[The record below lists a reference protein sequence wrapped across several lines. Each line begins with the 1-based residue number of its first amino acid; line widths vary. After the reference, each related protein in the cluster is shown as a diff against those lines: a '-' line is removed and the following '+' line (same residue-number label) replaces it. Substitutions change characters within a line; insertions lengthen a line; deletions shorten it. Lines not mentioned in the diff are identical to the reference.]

1 MNAIKGQTK
10 NDSFRKSEAMNRPKK
25 EFIPTSLSDLNIDSI
40 SLGSNGD
47 RHNNNSNG
55 ARFNNLDRSKATS
68 SYNLASHPSSHNPN
82 NRSSFSR
89 ASKMY
94 GSQSNISTASSS
106 VNNYSVNSPTAST
119 ADPWEQAWED
129 NNNAYRPPTYQP
141 KPREHS
147 INKPNQS
154 FKHSHSAFDFKQ
166 SQTTSNRS
174 MNHYVED
181 PFDDPWAGMIY
192 YQLFYLISH
201 ALLHS
206 ILHPRPQDHLSPSSL
221 SHSFG
226 DGHVKGSTK
235 DLFLYPTPYTFIK
248 LQKC

>member
-1 MNAIKGQTK
+1 
-10 NDSFRKSEAMNRPKK
+10 MNRPKK

-68 SYNLASHPSSHNPN
+68 SFNLASHSSSHKPN
-82 NRSSFSR
+82 NHSSFSR
-89 ASKMY
+89 ASKAY

-106 VNNYSVNSPTAST
+106 VNNYSANSPSAST

-141 KPREHS
+141 KPQPKQREHS

-166 SQTTSNRS
+166 SQATSNRS

-192 YQLFYLISH
+192 YQLFYLISQ
-201 ALLHS
+201 ALSALN
-206 ILHPRPQDHLSPSSL
+206 IA
-221 SHSFG
+221 
-226 DGHVKGSTK
+226 
-235 DLFLYPTPYTFIK
+235 PTPTRSSVATVIDAQFW
-248 LQKC
+248 

>member
-1 MNAIKGQTK
+1 
-10 NDSFRKSEAMNRPKK
+10 MNRPKK

-68 SYNLASHPSSHNPN
+68 SYNLASHPSSLNPKN
-82 NRSSFSR
+82 HSSFSR

-106 VNNYSVNSPTAST
+106 VNNYSVNSPSAST

-192 YQLFYLISH
+192 YQLFFLISQKLFCTQYCTH
-201 ALLHS
+201 AQKIICRHHHCRTVLVMDT
-206 ILHPRPQDHLSPSSL
+206 PKAARSL
-221 SHSFG
+221 SFKS
-226 DGHVKGSTK
+226 VKHFFS
-235 DLFLYPTPYTFIK
+235 LHHQFV
-248 LQKC
+248 